1 MKDSREK
8 AARALLAPLLFS
20 FLCGCAPKSAPGPH
34 LLSSR
39 SVAYYLNA
47 EANEVSEAAV
57 RATFDNWSRQ
67 TPIAFA
73 CAGRNRAGIR
83 RDGKNTVSFMST
95 WPKDLPQKTAY
106 CRCWYD
112 ARGNTV
118 EADIVLNC
126 ELARFTTKAT
136 NRPDSYYVEGVLS
149 HEIGHM
155 LGLEHADEA
164 ASIMKAFS
172 PIDESWFK
180 GEIDPRTLAL
190 LAELYPR
197 NDRKLSA
204 P

>member
-1 MKDSREK
+1 
-8 AARALLAPLLFS
+8 LLFL
-20 FLCGCAPKSAPGPH
+20 FLLGCARQAASGPH

-39 SVAYYLNA
+39 SVSYYINS
-47 EANEVSEAAV
+47 EANELSEAAV
-57 RATFDNWSRQ
+57 RATFDDWSGR

-73 CAGRNRAGIR
+73 YAGRNRAGIR
-83 RDGKNTVSFMST
+83 RDGKNTVSFMSG
-95 WPKDLPQKTAY
+95 WPKGLPRKAAY

-136 NRPDSYYVEGVLS
+136 NSPDSYYVEGVLS

-155 LGLEHADEA
+155 LGLEHVDEA
-164 ASIMKAFS
+164 GSIMKAFS
-172 PIDESWFK
+172 PIDESWFR
-180 GEIDPRTLAL
+180 GEIDAATLAL

-197 NDRKLSA
+197 SEGKISRPS
-204 P
+204 PGR

>member
-1 MKDSREK
+1 MRR
-8 AARALLAPLLFS
+8 ARTSLAPLLFL
-20 FLCGCAPKSAPGPH
+20 FLLGCARASAPGPH
-34 LLSSR
+34 LLRSR
-39 SVAYYLNA
+39 SVSYYLNA
-47 EANEVSEAAV
+47 EANEISEAAV
-57 RATFDNWSRQ
+57 RATFEDWSRR

-73 CAGRNRAGIR
+73 YAGLNRAGIR
-83 RDGKNTVSFMST
+83 RDGKNTISFMSG

-106 CRCWYD
+106 CKCWYD

-136 NRPDSYYVEGVLS
+136 NSPDSYYVEGVLS

-155 LGLEHADEA
+155 LGLEHRDEA

-172 PIDESWFK
+172 PIEESWFK
-180 GEIDPRTLAL
+180 GEIDPGTLAL

-197 NDRKLSA
+197 NGSRR
-204 P
+204 PPT